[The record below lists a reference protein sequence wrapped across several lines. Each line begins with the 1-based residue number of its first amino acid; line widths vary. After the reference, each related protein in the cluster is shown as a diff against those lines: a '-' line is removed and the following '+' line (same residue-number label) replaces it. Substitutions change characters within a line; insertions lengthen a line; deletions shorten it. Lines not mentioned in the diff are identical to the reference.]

1 MQTIEEIND
10 IVTPETPNRSSTD
23 HGKVMMEFDR
33 RKYRK
38 EGRAA
43 FNAAKPLSFCL
54 YSEKSEAYSGWHV
67 GYEGAKADAQLG
79 VKAHG
84 IGRDEWERRFKARI
98 AGQLELSSE
107 ADPSWTMVPA
117 TELASWPEQ
126 DEHQVAGHPPE
137 WMSKLPE
144 LAADE
149 NLRDWTY

>member
-1 MQTIEEIND
+1 
-10 IVTPETPNRSSTD
+10 
-23 HGKVMMEFDR
+23 MELDR

-43 FNAAKPLSFCL
+43 FNAAKPLSSCT
-54 YSEKSEAYSGWHV
+54 YSEKSDAYSGWHE
-67 GYEGAKADAQLG
+67 GYEEAKAHAQLG

-84 IGRDEWERRFKARI
+84 IGRDEWERRFKVRI
-98 AGQLELSSE
+98 AERLELDSE
-107 ADPSWTMVPA
+107 ADSSWAMVPA

-126 DEHQVAGHPPE
+126 DEHQVTGSLPE

-144 LAADE
+144 AAADE